1 MWCYL
6 MLIYYLYLYLPIYR
20 SIDRSID
27 LLIYVSIYLY
37 RSISIYIYVSI
48 YLSIYPSVFPSIYI
62 YLSISIYLYLYL
74 SIYLY
79 LQYLSHFFQSINQT
93 SNQSGNQSII
103 QSTNQSI
110 NQFTHQSIYLS
121 FCSFVGPF
129 VRPSV
134 CLLRKKSQ
142 YILHASNLCEM
153 GLTTGEWC
161 VTLDSSPLCFAV
173 TICGLIWRRLPP
185 LHVNV
190 KRGVFTCRL
199 KCGTPRILEIPLV
212 HHCCTIDLQP
222 DHPLTYRSL

>member
-1 MWCYL
+1 MYRYTY
-6 MLIYYLYLYLPIYR
+6 IDLYL
-20 SIDRSID
+20 
-27 LLIYVSIYLY
+27 
-37 RSISIYIYVSI
+37 SISMYLSI
-48 YLSIYPSVFPSIYI
+48 YLSIHLSFH
-62 YLSISIYLYLYL
+62 LSISIYLYLSISISIYL
-74 SIYLY
+74 SIYIY
-79 LQYLSHFFQSINQT
+79 SIYPI
-93 SNQSGNQSII
+93 SFNQSIKQAINQAII
-103 QSTNQSI
+103 QSINQSI
-110 NQFTHQSIYLS
+110 NQPIKQASNSSIDQFIHQSIYLS

-134 CLLRKKSQ
+134 CLLCKKSQ

-199 KCGTPRILEIPLV
+199 KCGIPRILEIPLV

>member
-1 MWCYL
+1 
-6 MLIYYLYLYLPIYR
+6 MLIYYLYLFLPIYR
-20 SIDRSID
+20 SIDLSIFLSMYLYTYID
-27 LLIYVSIYLY
+27 LYL
-37 RSISIYIYVSI
+37 SISM
-48 YLSIYPSVFPSIYI
+48 YLSIYLPIH
-62 YLSISIYLYLYL
+62 LSFHL

-134 CLLRKKSQ
+134 CLLCKKSQ
-142 YILHASNLCEM
+142 YILRASNLCEM

-199 KCGTPRILEIPLV
+199 KCGIPRILEIPLV